1 MSAVESMS
9 SPYRMIGSDGREYS
23 GSLEELREWAQEGRL
38 GRMTLV
44 WNPTDE
50 RWLPASERHELAWDL
65 PRPEPVEPAP
75 VPQTFHR
82 AGFVP
87 RLLAFVADWMVILF
101 LVNLVLMPWR
111 DELQDLLQRVQA
123 QLESSG
129 DVQPDLWLLLK
140 FQLIFTS
147 VYTGV
152 GLVYSVGFL
161 GQFGATPGKRL
172 LGLQVLTLDGQSV
185 GFGGAFRRYCAE
197 MLSVLSF
204 GLGYMMVL
212 GPERRALHDLIAGT
226 QVIVVPRE

>member
-1 MSAVESMS
+1 MA
-9 SPYRMIGSDGREYS
+9 SPYRMIGSDGREYP
-23 GSLEELREWAQEGRL
+23 GSLEELREWAREGRL
-38 GRMTLV
+38 GPATLV
-44 WNPTDE
+44 WSQADE
-50 RWLPASERHELAWDL
+50 RWLPAAERHELAWDL
-65 PRPEPVEPAP
+65 PRPAVAEPVAAPPA
-75 VPQTFHR
+75 FHR

-87 RLLAFVADWMVILF
+87 RLVAFVADWMVILF

-111 DELQDLLQRVQA
+111 EPLQDLLQRVQA

-152 GLVYSVGFL
+152 GLVYSVGFV
-161 GQFGATPGKRL
+161 GRFGSTPGKRL
-172 LGLQVLTLDGQSV
+172 LGLQVLTLDGRSV

-197 MLSVLSF
+197 MLSVLTF

-212 GPERRALHDLIAGT
+212 GPERRTLHDVIAGT
-226 QVIVVPRE
+226 QVVLVPRE